1 MIGDLEGLN
10 RYPNHMGLNI
20 VLLMA
25 IRCLR
30 VTVPELLEVN
40 ICRLYLHIM
49 KRKNMVPQKDF
60 PECFLVMSTASLI
73 YDKGDGQRFHPPEC
87 SHDCTSSGLKYGSK
101 HLNHLISGG
110 ILWFMVDKVN

>member
-1 MIGDLEGLN
+1 LIGDLEGLN

-60 PECFLVMSTASLI
+60 P
-73 YDKGDGQRFHPPEC
+73 
-87 SHDCTSSGLKYGSK
+87 
-101 HLNHLISGG
+101 
-110 ILWFMVDKVN
+110 